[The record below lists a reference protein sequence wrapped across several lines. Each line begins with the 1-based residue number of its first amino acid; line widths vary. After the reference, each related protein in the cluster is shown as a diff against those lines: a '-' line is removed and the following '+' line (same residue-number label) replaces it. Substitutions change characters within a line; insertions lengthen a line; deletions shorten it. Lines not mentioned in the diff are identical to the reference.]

1 MSDRLADIAAGSAPA
16 RIRDEVVVAFP
27 TAQADTRADAILA
40 SISDGI
46 VALDNEWRVVYA
58 NPAAQR
64 IWGRDLGPLIGK
76 SLHDS
81 LDIAPDNPF
90 RLAYM
95 ISKQNGEPIAFAGY
109 SEVFAAWV
117 DVRGYPHPNGYTILF
132 RAASPDR
139 PVAGRTVESERDRE
153 AARSINQRIFD
164 TSLDLILVVN
174 RRGKFFPP
182 RPTSLRPPCHSPQ
195 QMICRSAPDR
205 LRP

>member
-27 TAQADTRADAILA
+27 TAPAHISADAILA

-46 VALDNEWRVVYA
+46 VALDNEWRLVYA

-76 SLHDS
+76 VLHDS

-90 RLAYM
+90 RLGYM
-95 ISKQNGEPIAFAGY
+95 ISKQNGEPIAFTGY

-117 DVRGYPHPNGYTILF
+117 DVRGYPHPDGYTILF

-139 PVAGRTVESERDRE
+139 PVAGRAVESERDRE

-164 TSLDLILVVN
+164 TSLDLILVVK
-174 RRGKFFPP
+174 RRGNFLSLPP
-182 RPTSLRPPCHSPQ
+182 TALGTHGY
-195 QMICRSAPDR
+195 AP
-205 LRP
+205 